1 MGSASAQLKR
11 AAAPPSESGRHV
23 SELEHKN
30 LGSPEEVRPFPDHG
44 HVDLVNL
51 GSGPVGLGTFE
62 PGWRWSNDIKPV
74 AGTDSCQVEHLGYVL
89 SGRMKIVM
97 DDGQE
102 SEVGPGDAIHI
113 PPGHDAWS
121 LGDEACTVVDFGGL
135 KGYAQPTAD

>member
-1 MGSASAQLKR
+1 
-11 AAAPPSESGRHV
+11 
-23 SELEHKN
+23 
-30 LGSPEEVRPFPDHG
+30 
-44 HVDLVNL
+44 VNL

-102 SEVGPGDAIHI
+102 TEVGPGDAIHI
-113 PPGHDAWS
+113 SPGHDAWT
-121 LGDEACTVVDFGGL
+121 LGDEACTLVDFGGL